1 MAEHFPREAADP
13 PDPLPYRDDIFAGR
27 TMLRVSPH
35 ALSEGHKE
43 GIRAKEIIKIVLT
56 GEVVERYPN
65 RRRVLIAGRYRRT
78 ELPIH
83 AVVDYSDYDEAVVT
97 TVYIPSRQAWSS
109 YRQRRREFKR
119 YEDIPVE

>member
-1 MAEHFPREAADP
+1 MAEQIPQQP
-13 PDPLPYRDDIFAGR
+13 PDPSRTLPYRDDIFAGR

-35 ALSEGHKE
+35 ALREGHKE

-56 GEVVERYPN
+56 GEVVERYPD
-65 RRRVLIAGRYRRT
+65 RRRVLISGTYRNTR
-78 ELPIH
+78 LPIH

-109 YRQRRREFKR
+109 YRQRRREIKR
-119 YEDIPVE
+119 NEDIPVE